1 MTKPSIGHNSEVE
14 AGPLK
19 AFVERIERL
28 HEERKALA
36 DDIADVFAE
45 AKGNGYDVKVLRE
58 VVKIRGQDR
67 DRRREFETIL
77 DLYLSAIGSV
87 L

>member
-19 AFVERIERL
+19 AFVERIGRL

-36 DDIADVFAE
+36 DDIADVYAE
-45 AKGNGYDVKVLRE
+45 AKGFGYDVKVMRD
-58 VVKIRGQDR
+58 VVKIRAQDR
-67 DRRREFETIL
+67 DKRREFETIL
-77 DLYLSAIGSV
+77 DLYLGALGV
-87 L
+87 A

>member
-1 MTKPSIGHNSEVE
+1 MTKPDIGHNSEVND
-14 AGPLK
+14 GQLRS
-19 AFVERIERL
+19 FVERIERL
-28 HEERKALA
+28 HAERKALA

-77 DLYLSAIGSV
+77 DLYLSAIGSA